1 MVLTGYARPP
11 PWCLGTDMVRQQMVK
26 DVDGGVDQGNESREI
41 KSHGVEEVKW
51 EERKTCYP
59 ASSAR
64 NLEFKNHQSVGR
76 VFC

>member
-1 MVLTGYARPP
+1 MESGNFGGWRGHTSERSA
-11 PWCLGTDMVRQQMVK
+11 
-26 DVDGGVDQGNESREI
+26 DGKGCGERGGSGDEWREI
-41 KSHGVEEVKW
+41 KSHGVKEMKW

>member
-1 MVLTGYARPP
+1 
-11 PWCLGTDMVRQQMVK
+11 MVK
-26 DVDGGVDQGNESREI
+26 DVEGGVDQGNESREI
-41 KSHGVEEVKW
+41 KSYGVEEVKW

-64 NLEFKNHQSVGR
+64 NMEFKNHQSVGR

>member
-1 MVLTGYARPP
+1 MVLTGYARPL

-26 DVDGGVDQGNESREI
+26 DVDGGVDQGNASREI
-41 KSHGVEEVKW
+41 KLHGVEEVKW

-64 NLEFKNHQSVGR
+64 NPEFKNHQSVGR

>member
-1 MVLTGYARPP
+1 METLEGGEVTFRS
-11 PWCLGTDMVRQQMVK
+11 DQQMVK
-26 DVDGGVDQGNESREI
+26 DVEGGVDQGNESREI